1 MKSSVFSAIGKAY
14 RDREAAFRR
23 VSGLANDALRLSKRA
38 IFAMHR
44 DDLKDAK
51 RLLAEASAQFKA
63 AEGVIRTFHGLEE
76 EGVYHAALE
85 EYAEAMLFLQY
96 LEQGKFGKLETRAMA
111 PSVYLGG
118 LSDATGELVR
128 HAVRRATEGDRGEV
142 ERAYEASASV
152 VAFLLDLDLTGNL
165 RTKFDQAKKNLRTL
179 EQMRYELSLQSR

>member
-1 MKSSVFSAIGKAY
+1 MKSSTFSAVGKAY

-23 VSGLANDALRLSKRA
+23 VSGLSGDALRLSKRA

-51 RLLAEASAQFKA
+51 RLLVEAAAQFSA
-63 AEGVIRTFHGLEE
+63 CEAVIKKFRGLEE
-76 EGVYHAALE
+76 EGMYHAALE
-85 EYAEAMLFLQY
+85 EYAEALLFLSY
-96 LEQGKFGKLETRAMA
+96 LETGKFGKLETRAMR

-142 ERAYEASASV
+142 ERAYAVSSSV

>member
-1 MKSSVFSAIGKAY
+1 MKSSTFSAIGKAY

-23 VSGLANDALRLSKRA
+23 MSGLASDALRLSKRA

-44 DDLKDAK
+44 DDLKDAR

-63 AEGVIRTFHGLEE
+63 CEKNMRSFNGLEE
-76 EGVYHAALE
+76 AGVYHAALE
-85 EYAEAMLFLQY
+85 EYAEALLFLRY
-96 LEQGKFGKLETRAMA
+96 LDKGAFGLIEARAMRV
-111 PSVYLGG
+111 SVYLGG

-128 HAVRRATEGDRGEV
+128 HAVRRATDGDQGEV
-142 ERAYEASASV
+142 ERAYKAAEQV

-179 EQMRYELSLQSR
+179 EQMRYELSLRK

>member
-1 MKSSVFSAIGKAY
+1 MKKAIFSAIGKAY

-23 VSGLANDALRLSKRA
+23 VSSLANEALRLSKRA

-51 RLLAEASAQFKA
+51 RLLNEASARFRSCEKSMRSFA
-63 AEGVIRTFHGLEE
+63 GLEE
-76 EGVYHAALE
+76 VGVYHAALE
-85 EYAEAMLFLQY
+85 EYAESLLFLRY
-96 LEQGKFGKLETRAMA
+96 LETGSFGKIEARAMR

-128 HAVRRATEGDRGEV
+128 HAVRRATDGDQGEV
-142 ERAYEASASV
+142 ERAYVAAEQV

-179 EQMRYELSLQSR
+179 EQMRYELSLRS